1 VKEKNKME
9 DRMKFGIVSN
19 PNIEKATGIAKDVI
33 EFLFD
38 KAEVTIEE
46 SLARNLEVPG
56 QPLSTMQ
63 PDILITIGGDGTVLW
78 TLQRNPT
85 KVFCINAGVLGFL
98 TEVSPDLAI
107 ESLGRILKGDY
118 IIDKR
123 ARLKTEVNGK
133 RLYDSINEAVI
144 HTSHVAKMRH
154 FKIKVDDD
162 LLADIR
168 ADGIIIATPTGST
181 CYAMSVGSPLIDPR
195 VNAFVIAPIAPFKLS
210 ARPYVV
216 PIESK
221 ITIKILEPDR
231 PCILVLDGQYETQ
244 VSSDVEIRFTASEK
258 PAELVRFS
266 TDFYKRVSEK
276 LVL

>member
-1 VKEKNKME
+1 
-9 DRMKFGIVSN
+9 MKFGVISN
-19 PNIEKATGIAKDVI
+19 PNIEKATGMAKEVI
-33 EFLFD
+33 DFLKG
-38 KAEVTIEE
+38 KADVTIEE
-46 SLARNLEVPG
+46 SLAAKLKVEG
-56 QPLSTMQ
+56 KTLSDMD

-78 TLQRNPT
+78 ALQRSHV
-85 KVFCINAGVLGFL
+85 KLFCINAGVLGFL
-98 TEVSPDLAI
+98 TEVSPDKAL
-107 ESLGRILKGDY
+107 ESLDRILKGDY

-123 ARLKTEVNGK
+123 ARLKTILNGE
-133 RLYDSINEAVI
+133 RLFDSINEAVI

-154 FKIKVDDD
+154 FEIMVDDN
-162 LLADIR
+162 LLSNIR
-168 ADGIIIATPTGST
+168 ADGMIVATPTGST
-181 CYAMSVGSPLIDPR
+181 CYAMSVGSPLVDPR

-216 PIESK
+216 PIESE
-221 ITIKILEPDR
+221 ITIKVLEPDR

-244 VSSDVEIRFTASEK
+244 VQSEGEIKFTASEN

>member
-1 VKEKNKME
+1 
-9 DRMKFGIVSN
+9 MKFGVMSN
-19 PNIEKATGIAKDVI
+19 PNIDKATVVAQEVI
-33 EFLFD
+33 EFLQD
-38 KAEVTIEE
+38 KADLTIED
-46 SLARNLEVPG
+46 SLAAKIGVTG
-56 QPLSTMQ
+56 TSLSDMN

-78 TLQRNPT
+78 ALQRT
-85 KVFCINAGVLGFL
+85 QVKLFCINAGVLGFL
-98 TEVSPDLAI
+98 TEISPDQAI
-107 ESLGRILKGDY
+107 ESLKRILNGDY

-123 ARLKTEVNGK
+123 TRLKTILNGE

-144 HTSHVAKMRH
+144 HTAHVAKMRH
-154 FKIKVDDD
+154 FSIMVDDN
-162 LLADIR
+162 LLSNIR
-168 ADGIIIATPTGST
+168 ADGMIVATPTGST
-181 CYAMSVGSPLIDPR
+181 CYAMSVGSPLVDPR

-216 PIESK
+216 PIESE
-221 ITIKILEPDR
+221 ITIKVLEPDR

-244 VSSDVEIRFTASEK
+244 VQSEGEIKFTASEN